1 MDIRYG
7 RPGAIGAAVFVDV
20 ENMAW
25 ANAGAAF
32 QVDRLMAHIQRESV
46 PLVRRAYADWR
57 ALGLYADAFHEAAFD
72 QVQVSP
78 ANGQKNSADIHL
90 AVDAVETVIANAA
103 VQRVYLVAGDSDY
116 CPLVRTLRRHG
127 REVVCIAWSN
137 SLGEVLRHHADR
149 VIPYENLV
157 GIPVRQGLAEPAARP
172 PSPPRRTLTLP
183 RRAATSGG
191 DDFVSVLDRFIAEAG
206 EGARMAE
213 EEARDRVLQLDPD
226 ATMAQGPAFRAWL
239 LQHPR
244 IRIVG
249 GGDAAEVEILPGD
262 GEEEEDG
269 GAIDELNQALSAE
282 NLVFLGAEVQAAVVD
297 TLNEVLVQRADP
309 QTRAEALQ
317 SLRFRLREVL
327 PDLDLDYDSLNS
339 VFHIFYRAHAFQRF
353 AAAGVRNAPLML
365 KLQYR
370 DPDAFRQIHD
380 RYVIM
385 LATRQGLRWSA
396 ESWSEVLHGSGDFR
410 EAFEPLVATEDA
422 GAPSSAEA
430 TADEG

>member
-1 MDIRYG
+1 MRYG

-32 QVDRLMAHIQRESV
+32 QVDRLMAHIQRESM

-57 ALGLYADAFHEAAFD
+57 SLGLYADAFHEGAFD
-72 QVQVSP
+72 QIQVSP
-78 ANGQKNSADIHL
+78 ANGQKNAADIHL
-90 AVDAVETVIANAA
+90 AVDAVETVIGNAA
-103 VQRVYLVAGDSDY
+103 IQRVYLVAGDSDY

-137 SLGEVLRHHADR
+137 SLAELLRHHADR
-149 VIPYENLV
+149 TIPYETIV
-157 GIPVRQGLAEPAARP
+157 GVPVRQGLAEPAARSP
-172 PSPPRRTLTLP
+172 TPPRRTLTLP
-183 RRAATSGG
+183 RRPSAAAG
-191 DDFVSVLDRFIAEAG
+191 DDFVSVLDRFVAEAG
-206 EGARMAE
+206 DGARMAE
-213 EEARDRVLQLDPD
+213 EDARDRVLRLDPD
-226 ATMAQGPAFRAWL
+226 AAMAQGPAFRAWL

-249 GGDAAEVEILPGD
+249 GGDAAEVEILPGEA
-262 GEEEEDG
+262 EEEEDG
-269 GAIDELNQALSAE
+269 GALDELNQALAAE
-282 NLVFLGAEVQAAVVD
+282 NLVFLGAEVQGAVVD
-297 TLNEVLVQRADP
+297 TLNEVLVQRPDP

-317 SLRFRLREVL
+317 GLRFRLREVL

-365 KLQYR
+365 KPQYR
-370 DPDAFRQIHD
+370 DADAFRQVHD

-385 LATRQGLRWSA
+385 LATRQGMRWSA
-396 ESWSEVLHGSGDFR
+396 EAWSEVLHGSGEFR
-410 EAFEPLVATEDA
+410 EAFEPLVATTGD
-422 GAPSSAEA
+422 GAQPSGEG
-430 TADEG
+430 TGDEG

>member
-1 MDIRYG
+1 MRYG

-32 QVDRLMAHIQRESV
+32 QVDRLMAQIQREST

-57 ALGLYADAFHEAAFD
+57 SLGLYADAFHDGGFD
-72 QVQVSP
+72 QVQVTP
-78 ANGQKNSADIHL
+78 ANGQKNAADMHL
-90 AVDAVETVIANAA
+90 AVDAVETVLGNAA

-137 SLGEVLRHHADR
+137 SLGEALRHHADR
-149 VIPYENLV
+149 VIPYENIAGV
-157 GIPVRQGLAEPAARP
+157 PVRATGLSEPAARGP
-172 PSPPRRTLTLP
+172 APPRRTLTLP
-183 RRAATSGG
+183 RRAPAVGG
-191 DDFVSVLDRFIAEAG
+191 DEFVSALDRFVAEAG
-206 EGARMAE
+206 DGARMSE
-213 EEARDRVLQLDPD
+213 DEARERVLQIDPG

-239 LQHPR
+239 VQHPR
-244 IRIVG
+244 IRILG
-249 GGDAAEVEILPGD
+249 GGDAAEVEILPGEG
-262 GEEEEDG
+262 GEADE
-269 GAIDELNQALSAE
+269 GALDELNQALGAE
-282 NLVFLGAEVQAAVVD
+282 NLVFLGADVQGTVID

-317 SLRFRLREVL
+317 NLRFRLREVM

-365 KLQYR
+365 KPQFR
-370 DPDAFRQIHD
+370 DADAFRQLHD
-380 RYVIM
+380 RYVIT
-385 LATRQGLRWSA
+385 LASRQGVRWSA
-396 ESWSEVLHGSGDFR
+396 EAWSDVLHGSGDFR
-410 EAFEPLVATEDA
+410 EAFEPLVASEDGGGPTLA
-422 GAPSSAEA
+422 GEGGAE
-430 TADEG
+430 EG

>member
-1 MDIRYG
+1 
-7 RPGAIGAAVFVDV
+7 
-20 ENMAW
+20 
-25 ANAGAAF
+25 
-32 QVDRLMAHIQRESV
+32 
-46 PLVRRAYADWR
+46 
-57 ALGLYADAFHEAAFD
+57 
-72 QVQVSP
+72 
-78 ANGQKNSADIHL
+78 
-90 AVDAVETVIANAA
+90 
-103 VQRVYLVAGDSDY
+103 
-116 CPLVRTLRRHG
+116 
-127 REVVCIAWSN
+127 
-137 SLGEVLRHHADR
+137 
-149 VIPYENLV
+149 
-157 GIPVRQGLAEPAARP
+157 
-172 PSPPRRTLTLP
+172 
-183 RRAATSGG
+183 
-191 DDFVSVLDRFIAEAG
+191 
-206 EGARMAE
+206 
-213 EEARDRVLQLDPD
+213 
-226 ATMAQGPAFRAWL
+226 MAQGPAFRAWL

-269 GAIDELNQALSAE
+269 GALDELNQALSAE

-365 KLQYR
+365 KPQYR

-385 LATRQGLRWSA
+385 LASRQGLRWSA
-396 ESWSEVLHGSGDFR
+396 ETWSEVLHGSADFR
-410 EAFEPLVATEDA
+410 EAFEPLVATEGE
-422 GAPSSAEA
+422 GATASAETRA
-430 TADEG
+430 EDP